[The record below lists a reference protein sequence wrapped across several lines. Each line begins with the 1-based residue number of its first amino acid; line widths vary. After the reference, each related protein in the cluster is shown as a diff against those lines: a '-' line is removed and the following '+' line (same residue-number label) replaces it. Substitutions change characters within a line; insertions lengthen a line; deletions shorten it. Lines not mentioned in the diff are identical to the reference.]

1 VLLPDGSRKFS
12 MKRIVFSSLIR
23 LTVGFLFLS
32 VAFLNMIQQEA
43 VLSIFYGLL
52 GLLFVEK
59 IDDVVFFVAQQGEAP
74 NIIYCTTR
82 C

>member
-1 VLLPDGSRKFS
+1 MR
-12 MKRIVFSSLIR
+12 RIVFSSLIR